1 MKKKLAI
8 GCLPIILLSFF
19 IFLFMAMLLGNDTE
33 EEVNCDALPTAQAN
47 TPVDIDNK
55 SSEENARAI
64 YDFLRNDPDLQATPQ
79 GAAGPM
85 GCMDFESG
93 GFNPAIENPSSGAYG
108 LAQWLGGRKIKL
120 AEFAAEKG
128 KEMSNLGVQLEF
140 LKQELQN
147 PYYAKAKAALQ
158 STDVHEAQHEWLLWF
173 EGLSQNPEQWFSA
186 ERNARADKWY
196 AKFGASDPVTSS
208 ALGTAAEG
216 QQTSA
221 NESGCPSISAGGGDI
236 LEAARSFLGW
246 FYYKLQHPSADLGDL
261 NNPNKAG
268 GTDCSGFVWLALNKA
283 GYKVPP
289 NMGWFTGSMA
299 DDARGAKQYLQE
311 VPASEAKAGD
321 IIIANMGAGVGKD
334 GHTAILTEDWH
345 GNTTKIIEQGGY
357 GSDSV
362 HEGQTDTSFGYLLSF
377 DICFARPV
385 GASATSTA
393 QKGTFSALNTLN
405 GSAGK
410 VAYGIYYFNNGKYV
424 SNNYNSPMI
433 SASVIKVFIMEYV
446 YDKGRIN
453 ETAGGQ
459 SVRSLVEQMITV
471 SDNNATNRLIDHI
484 GMDTLNQFFIEKGYS
499 STRLN
504 WKMLQPGSENT
515 TSLNDTLTF
524 LKKLY
529 QNKSKEPYSAMLD
542 TMKRQQVKT
551 KIPSQLSV
559 PVANKTG
566 ELGTVENDIGI
577 VFGDKPYA
585 IVVLTNEVTNSAN
598 VRLGI
603 GSLAKEAM
611 K

>member
-8 GCLPIILLSFF
+8 GCLPIILLSS
-19 IFLFMAMLLGNDTE
+19 FLFLFIAMFLGSDTE
-33 EEVNCDALPTAQAN
+33 EEINCDALPTVQTNA
-47 TPVDIDNK
+47 PVDIDNK
-55 SSEENARAI
+55 SSEENARAV
-64 YDFLRNDPDLQATPQ
+64 YDFFRAELNATPQ
-79 GAAGPM
+79 GATGPM
-85 GCMDFESG
+85 GCLDFESG

-108 LAQWLGGRKIKL
+108 LAQWLGGRKTAL
-120 AEFAAEKG
+120 AQFAAEKG

-140 LKQELQN
+140 LKQELEN

-208 ALGTAAEG
+208 VLETAAEG
-216 QQTSA
+216 QQQNASD
-221 NESGCPSISAGGGDI
+221 NGCETISAGGGDI

-246 FYYKLQHPSADLGDL
+246 FYYLQAHPSSDIGDL
-261 NNPNKAG
+261 NNPNKSG

-289 NMGWFTGSMA
+289 NMGWFTGSMS

-311 VPASEAKAGD
+311 IPESEAKAGD
-321 IIIANMGAGVGKD
+321 IIITNMGAGVGND

-345 GNTTKIIEQGGY
+345 GSTTKIIEQGGY

-362 HEGQTDTSFGYLLSF
+362 HEGQTDTSFGYLLSA
-377 DICFARPV
+377 DVCFARPV
-385 GASATSTA
+385 GAPATSTA
-393 QKGTFSALNTLN
+393 QKGNFSALKTLN
-405 GSAGK
+405 SSAGK

-424 SNNYNSPMI
+424 SNNYNSPMV
-433 SASVIKVFIMEYV
+433 SASVIKVFIMEYI

-453 ETAGGQ
+453 ESAGGQ
-459 SVRSLVEQMITV
+459 SVSSLVEQMITV
-471 SDNNATNRLIDHI
+471 SDNNATNMLIDHI
-484 GMDTLNQFFIEKGYS
+484 GMDTLNQFFKEKCYS
-499 STRLN
+499 NTKLN
-504 WKMLQPGSENT
+504 RKMLSSGSENL
-515 TSLNDTLTF
+515 TSLNDTMSF

-529 QNKSKEPYSAMLD
+529 QNKGKAPYSTMLD

-551 KIPSQLSV
+551 KIPSKISV

-566 ELGTVENDIGI
+566 ELGSVENDIGI
-577 VFGDKPYA
+577 VFSDKPFA
-585 IVVLTNEVTNSAN
+585 IVVLTNEVSNSAN
-598 VRLGI
+598 ARSGI

>member
-8 GCLPIILLSFF
+8 GCLPIILLSSF

-33 EEVNCDALPTAQAN
+33 EEVNCDALPTTQAN

-345 GNTTKIIEQGGY
+345 GNSTKIIEQGGY

-385 GASATSTA
+385 GAPATSTA

-424 SNNYNSPMI
+424 SNNYNSPMV

-471 SDNNATNRLIDHI
+471 SDNNATNTLIDHI
-484 GMDTLNQFFIEKGYS
+484 GMDTLNQFFNEKGYS

-504 WKMLQPGSENT
+504 RKMLQPGSENT

-551 KIPSQLSV
+551 KIPSKISV

-566 ELGTVENDIGI
+566 ELGNVENDIGI
-577 VFGDKPYA
+577 VFSSKPYA
-585 IVVLTNEVTNSAN
+585 IVVLTNEVSNSAN
-598 VRLGI
+598 VRSGI

>member
-8 GCLPIILLSFF
+8 GCLPIILLGSF

-33 EEVNCDALPTAQAN
+33 EEINCDALPTAQAN

-55 SSEENARAI
+55 SSEENARAV
-64 YDFLRNDPDLQATPQ
+64 YDFFRSELNATPQ
-79 GAAGPM
+79 GATGPM
-85 GCMDFESG
+85 GCLDFESG

-108 LAQWLGGRKIKL
+108 LAQWLGGRKTNL
-120 AEFAAEKG
+120 AQFAAEKG

-140 LKQELQN
+140 LKQELQD

-196 AKFGASDPVTSS
+196 AKFGASDPVTSNV
-208 ALGTAAEG
+208 LETAAEG
-216 QQTSA
+216 QQQRAS
-221 NESGCPSISAGGGDI
+221 EDGCETISAGGGDI
-236 LEAARSFLGW
+236 LEAARSYLGW
-246 FYYKLQHPSADLGDL
+246 FYYKLQHPSPDLGDL
-261 NNPNKAG
+261 NNPNKSG

-283 GYKVPP
+283 GYKMPP

-311 VPASEAKAGD
+311 IPASEAKAGD

-362 HEGQTDTSFGYLLSF
+362 HEGQTDTSFGYLMSF

-385 GASATSTA
+385 GAPSTSTA
-393 QKGTFSALNTLN
+393 QKGNFSALKTLN
-405 GSAGK
+405 SSAGK

-424 SNNYNSPMI
+424 SNNYNSPMT
-433 SASVIKVFIMEYV
+433 SASVIKVFIMEYI

-453 ETAGGQ
+453 ESAGGQ
-459 SVRSLVEQMITV
+459 SVSSLVEQMITV
-471 SDNNATNRLIDHI
+471 SDNNATNMLIDHI
-484 GMDTLNQFFIEKGYS
+484 GMDTLNQFFKEKGYS
-499 STRLN
+499 NTKLN
-504 WKMLQPGSENT
+504 RKMLASGNENL
-515 TSLNDTLTF
+515 TSLNDTMSF

-529 QNKSKEPYSAMLD
+529 QNKGKAPYSTMLD

-551 KIPSQLSV
+551 KIPSKISV

-566 ELGTVENDIGI
+566 ELGSVENDIGI
-577 VFGDKPYA
+577 VFSDKPFA
-585 IVVLTNEVTNSAN
+585 IVVLTNEVSNSAN
-598 VRLGI
+598 ARSGI